1 MDFIGAGGYDGLGG
15 KGGKGAANGKS
26 VKTKGLFLF
35 VGTLNLEQFEEDGEK
50 IENGENGSDGTNC
63 QQIVFPEYPDPFKD
77 QAKILNSFKNLAREH
92 LASNPIYGT
101 KLREFLN
108 DLDENDQVQSNY
120 DSMDL
125 LDELHGMESQY
136 FKLRHKLSFVPFVK
150 SLLTRIIKLANTP
163 CLSIQNKKIL
173 NYLHTATLSKLCS
186 IQYQAKHVSPVDLA
200 KYLKLLQKNI
210 DNLSMIESAKTIKQ
224 HRKKFKNI
232 LDSKIGVANKL
243 IEKQIK
249 PDIEKIFIEIEHQ
262 ISKLIEDV
270 MEKRHAEIDEQKLRE
285 SLGTQKILYWLKIV
299 GLLVLC
305 IGSIGLIIGLITEA
319 HSSFTPVIGK
329 ILLAKLSNSILIFSW
344 LYFQ

>member
-1 MDFIGAGGYDGLGG
+1 MDFIGVGGNNGLGG

-26 VKTKGLFLF
+26 VKTKCLFLLI
-35 VGTLNLEQFEEDGEK
+35 GALNLEQSEEDGGR
-50 IENGENGSDGTNC
+50 IENGENGFNGFNRNNLK
-63 QQIVFPEYPDPFKD
+63 FPEFPDPFKD
-77 QAKILNSFKNLAREH
+77 QAKILNSFKNHAREH

-108 DLDENDQVQSNY
+108 DLDENDQVQSKY
-120 DSMDL
+120 CPMDL
-125 LDELHGMESQY
+125 LDELLGMELQY
-136 FKLRHKLSFVPFVK
+136 FKLRHKLPFAPFVK
-150 SLLTRIIKLANTP
+150 SLLTRVIKRSNTP
-163 CLSIQNKKIL
+163 GLSKQNKKIL

-210 DNLSMIESAKTIKQ
+210 DNLSIIESAKSINE

-232 LDSKIGVANKL
+232 LDSKIGVANEL

-262 ISKLIEDV
+262 ISKLIEEV
-270 MEKRHAEIDEQKLRE
+270 MDKRQSEIDEQKLRE
-285 SLGTQKILYWLKIV
+285 SLDMQKILYWLKIV

-305 IGSIGLIIGLITEA
+305 IASVGLIIGLITEA
-319 HSSFTPVIGK
+319 YASFAPVVGK
-329 ILLAKLSNSILIFSW
+329 ILLF
-344 LYFQ
+344 